1 MSGLVIFD
9 CDGVLVDSERPANR
23 LLTRYLNDHGIAIEV
38 EETEATFVGL
48 SLATCA
54 GLVLERY
61 GVRMPDSFVDDIRT
75 GTAEVLAREVTAI
88 PGVRSAVERITAPT
102 CVASSGEVS
111 KMTLTLGTTGI
122 IDLFAGRLFSATM
135 VKRGKPAPDLFLHAA
150 REMNADPRACI
161 VVEDSPFGL
170 QAARAAGMRA
180 LGFTGGSHRDHHRDR
195 QMLLDAGAD
204 GVFQHM
210 DDLPELVVRV

>member
-1 MSGLVIFD
+1 MSHLVIFD

-23 LLTRYLNDHGIAIEV
+23 LLTRYLNDHGVAIEV

-48 SLATCA
+48 SLSSCA
-54 GLVLERY
+54 ELVLERF
-61 GVRMPDSFVDDIRT
+61 GVRLPDSFVSDIRT
-75 GTAEVLAREVTAI
+75 GTAEVLAREVKAI
-88 PGVRSAVERITAPT
+88 PGVRGAVERITALT

-150 REMNADPRACI
+150 REMNVDPRACV

-180 LGFTGGSHRDHHRDR
+180 LGFTGGSHRDHDRDR
-195 QMLLDAGAD
+195 QMLLDAGAE

>member
-1 MSGLVIFD
+1 MTDLVIFD

-23 LLTRYLNDHGIAIEV
+23 LLTRYLNDHGVAIDV

-48 SLATCA
+48 SLTTCA
-54 GLVLERY
+54 EMVLEQY

-75 GTAEVLAREVTAI
+75 GTAEVLAREVQAI
-88 PGVRSAVERITAPT
+88 PGVRNAVERIAIPT

-122 IDLFAGRLFSATM
+122 IDLFAGRLYSATM

-150 REMNADPRACI
+150 HEMKVHPHACV

-210 DDLPELVVRV
+210 DDLPGLVVRV

>member
-1 MSGLVIFD
+1 MTDLVIFD

-23 LLTRYLNDHGIAIEV
+23 LLTRYLNDHGVAIEV

-48 SLATCA
+48 SLTTCA
-54 GLVLERY
+54 EMVLERY
-61 GVRMPDSFVDDIRT
+61 GVRMPDSFVDDIRA
-75 GTAEVLAREVTAI
+75 GTAEVLAREVKAI
-88 PGVRSAVERITAPT
+88 PGVRNAVERLAVPT

-122 IDLFAGRLFSATM
+122 IDLFAGRLYSATM
-135 VKRGKPAPDLFLHAA
+135 VKRGKPAPDLFLYAA
-150 REMNADPRACI
+150 RAMNVDPRACV

-195 QMLLDAGAD
+195 PMLLDAGAD
-204 GVFQHM
+204 RVFQHM

>member
-1 MSGLVIFD
+1 MTDLVIFD

-23 LLTRYLNDHGIAIEV
+23 LLTRYLNEHGVAIDV

-48 SLATCA
+48 SLTTCA
-54 GLVLERY
+54 EVVLERY

-75 GTAEVLAREVTAI
+75 GTAEVLAREVQAI
-88 PGVRSAVERITAPT
+88 PGVRNAVERIAIPT

-122 IDLFAGRLFSATM
+122 IDLFAGRLYSATM

-150 REMNADPRACI
+150 HEMNVHPDACV

-170 QAARAAGMRA
+170 QAARSAGMRA

-204 GVFQHM
+204 GVFRHM
-210 DDLPELVVRV
+210 DDLPGLVVRV

>member
-1 MSGLVIFD
+1 MTDLVIFD

-23 LLTRYLNDHGIAIEV
+23 LLTRYLNDHGVAIDV

-48 SLATCA
+48 SLTTCA
-54 GLVLERY
+54 EVVLERY

-75 GTAEVLAREVTAI
+75 GTAEVLAREVQAI
-88 PGVRSAVERITAPT
+88 PGVRNAVERIAIPT

-122 IDLFAGRLFSATM
+122 IDLFAGRLYSATM

-150 REMNADPRACI
+150 HEMKVHPDACV

-210 DDLPELVVRV
+210 DDLPGLVVRV